1 MCKTSSAL
9 PIEAS
14 ANRLS
19 VATVPGV
26 PYVLWR
32 NAGFTALR
40 TVKELEKV
48 DPRYDPTVTPLP
60 HPSEAPTPTPA
71 SYTDAVALRR
81 PARRAEAGGFR
92 SVADFYEAYKS
103 GKTTPS
109 EVVEG
114 ILPLIRRDVEKRE
127 VHSTAWVD
135 SKVELVRAAAEAS
148 TRRWREGRQLGVLDG
163 VPFGVKDDVSV
174 KGYARY
180 IGTKRDY
187 NDGKEMETSWCVR
200 KIEEQ
205 GAVLVGKL
213 NMHELGMGKLAWYPC
228 GVA

>member
-1 MCKTSSAL
+1 MCKTSLAS
-9 PIEAS
+9 PIDLQAYI
-14 ANRLS
+14 LS

-40 TVKELEKV
+40 HVKELEKV
-48 DPRYDPTVTPLP
+48 DPRYDPTVPPLP
-60 HPSEAPTPTPA
+60 HSSDEAPAPA
-71 SYTDAVALRR
+71 SYTDVAALRR

-103 GKTTPS
+103 GRTTPS

-148 TRRWREGRQLGVLDG
+148 TRRWREGRELGVLDG

-174 KGYARY
+174 KGYVYWRFLRIRAPMVGVQDASNLARHHA
-180 IGTKRDY
+180 
-187 NDGKEMETSWCVR
+187 EVF
-200 KIEEQ
+200 Q
-205 GAVLVGKL
+205 
-213 NMHELGMGKLAWYPC
+213 
-228 GVA
+228 